1 MTQKIIRIP
10 NILKLMSQT
19 KNLGFT
25 FIELLV
31 VTVIF
36 ISISTMA
43 VAFLFST
50 LSGGGKAEAIKE
62 VRQNGSYALSVMEK
76 LIVSSR
82 RVECY
87 LSNPST
93 TLKITAIDNS
103 IATIS
108 CVGGQIASGSGFL
121 TADNVSVSACTFF
134 CTVNPGVPATVEIQ
148 FTVSKAGVGFRP
160 GETAEATFHTKLI
173 VKNQRD

>member
-1 MTQKIIRIP
+1 
-10 NILKLMSQT
+10 MSQT

-25 FIELLV
+25 LIELLV

-36 ISISTMA
+36 ISISAMA
-43 VAFLFST
+43 VSFLFST

-62 VRQNGSYALSVMEK
+62 VRQNGSYALSIMEK

-82 RVECY
+82 RVDC
-87 LSNPST
+87 NPNPGTSMS
-93 TLKITAIDNS
+93 ITAIDNS
-103 IATIS
+103 VATIS
-108 CVGGQIASGSGFL
+108 CIDDATNGKRIASGSGFL
-121 TADNVSVSACTFF
+121 TTSNVSVNACTFI
-134 CTVNPGVPATVEIQ
+134 CSERTLANAGTPATVDID
-148 FTVSKAGVGFRP
+148 FTVSKSGIGFRP

>member
-1 MTQKIIRIP
+1 
-10 NILKLMSQT
+10 MSQT

-25 FIELLV
+25 LIELLV

-36 ISISTMA
+36 ISISAMA
-43 VAFLFST
+43 VSFLFST

-62 VRQNGSYALSVMEK
+62 VRQNGSYALSIMEK

-82 RVECY
+82 RVEC
-87 LSNPST
+87 NPNPGTSMS
-93 TLKITAIDNS
+93 ITAIDNS
-103 IATIS
+103 VATIS
-108 CVGGQIASGSGFL
+108 CIDDATNGKRIASGSGFL
-121 TADNVSVSACTFF
+121 TTSNVSVSDCTFT
-134 CTVNPGVPATVEIQ
+134 CTPGSGIPATVEID
-148 FTVSKAGVGFRP
+148 FTVSKAGAGFRP

>member
-1 MTQKIIRIP
+1 
-10 NILKLMSQT
+10 MSPT

-36 ISISTMA
+36 ISVSTMA
-43 VAFLFST
+43 VSFLFST

-82 RVECY
+82 RVDC
-87 LSNPST
+87 LTATSI
-93 TLKITAIDNS
+93 KITAIDHS
-103 IATIS
+103 ETTIS
-108 CVGGQIASGSGFL
+108 CTGNQIASGSGFL
-121 TADNVSVSACTFF
+121 TGGNVSVSLCTFA
-134 CTVNPGVPATVEIQ
+134 CSERTLANAGTPATVDID
-148 FTVSKAGVGFRP
+148 FTVSKTGAGFRP

-173 VKNQRD
+173 IKNQRD